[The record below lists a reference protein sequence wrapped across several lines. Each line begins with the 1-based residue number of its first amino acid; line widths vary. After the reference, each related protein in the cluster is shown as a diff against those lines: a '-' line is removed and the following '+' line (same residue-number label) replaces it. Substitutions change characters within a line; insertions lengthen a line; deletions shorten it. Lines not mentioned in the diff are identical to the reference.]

1 MTEKQDLRVIRTHK
15 LIRNALIEL
24 LKNQAFD
31 NIAVQDIVDTA
42 MVNRATFYKYYSGK
56 SDLAGAMI
64 ADFKTEYAQFLTA
77 RHQTDDLNSF
87 FETVTQILYEQRHL
101 ILTLWKIKTKRHHLY
116 DDMFLMIKQNYIAK
130 QQAVYPTQNFD
141 YQGEMLAHIVLK
153 TAQYYFEQDLP
164 IPIKQVWGEIGQ
176 MLQAVQAG

>member
-1 MTEKQDLRVIRTHK
+1 MWQ
-15 LIRNALIEL
+15 
-24 LKNQAFD
+24 
-31 NIAVQDIVDTA
+31 
-42 MVNRATFYKYYSGK
+42 TFNK
-56 SDLAGAMI
+56 SSTLAGAMI
-64 ADFKTEYAQFLTA
+64 ADFKTEYAQFLTS

-116 DDMFLMIKQNYIAK
+116 EDMFLMIKQNYIAK
-130 QQAVYPTQNFD
+130 QQAVCPNQNFD

-153 TAQYYFEQDLP
+153 TTQYYFEQDLP

-176 MLQAVQAG
+176 VLQAVQAG